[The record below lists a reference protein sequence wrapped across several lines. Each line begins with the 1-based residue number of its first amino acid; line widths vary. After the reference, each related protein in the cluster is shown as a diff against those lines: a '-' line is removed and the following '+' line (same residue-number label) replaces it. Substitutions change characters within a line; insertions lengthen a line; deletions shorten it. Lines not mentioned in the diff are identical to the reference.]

1 MLRRSSEDKKR
12 KPSRDFP
19 AHAQVPLGKVQ
30 NGFHKCVRR
39 LRCCSERAGVP
50 NLTRPSHA
58 WCVDN
63 SGRARVA
70 LYGSTAP
77 PVPPMHDPYHI
88 LNTPD
93 DQSSAF
99 YASLPP
105 PPARSGSVMSVDSV
119 SSMLSVDDAFRMSTA
134 PAEEQ
139 DDELFDTGSSTSSLP
154 KNERPTQPAS
164 EREYFEKL
172 WAENF
177 ERSEARI
184 NSASSSYLPVG
195 AAGRLNRIKGFSFAR
210 DTFSHKLYAV
220 FRLEI
225 ECIVSEK
232 QWTIYRRFHDFK
244 QLAHQLK
251 NEVRTAFCSAKVHVN
266 GELMLSICPSC
277 CSQCAFQRC
286 RRGR

>member
-1 MLRRSSEDKKR
+1 
-12 KPSRDFP
+12 
-19 AHAQVPLGKVQ
+19 
-30 NGFHKCVRR
+30 
-39 LRCCSERAGVP
+39 
-50 NLTRPSHA
+50 
-58 WCVDN
+58 
-63 SGRARVA
+63 
-70 LYGSTAP
+70 
-77 PVPPMHDPYHI
+77 MHDPYHI

-93 DQSSAF
+93 DQTGAF
-99 YASLPP
+99 YAASLPP
-105 PPARSGSVMSVDSV
+105 LPARSGSMMSVDSMT
-119 SSMLSVDDAFRMSTA
+119 SMLSVDDAFRMSA
-134 PAEEQ
+134 VAADEQ

-154 KNERPTQPAS
+154 KNERPTQPAN

-210 DTFSHKLYAV
+210 DAFSHKLYAV

-251 NEVRTAFCSAKVHVN
+251 NEVRVA
-266 GELMLSICPSC
+266 LSNALSETVC
-277 CSQCAFQRC
+277 
-286 RRGR
+286 